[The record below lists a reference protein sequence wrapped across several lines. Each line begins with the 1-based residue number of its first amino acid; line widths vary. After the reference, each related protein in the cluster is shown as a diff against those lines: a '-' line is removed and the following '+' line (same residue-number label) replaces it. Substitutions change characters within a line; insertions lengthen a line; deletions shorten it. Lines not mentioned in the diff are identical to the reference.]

1 MQLRLHRPRS
11 RGDADLK
18 GAPRVSFKSTWRY
31 SYSLSTTTSTTTPTP
46 LHQKFTTTPTYLHNG
61 IHTGPLTFLLLRQ
74 SSNQPGKKPHSVF
87 VCSLIL
93 FFFSLLGVDSIV
105 HCLDKEARV
114 RVCRRVRTNHGR
126 FFGFLLFLFILW
138 SCLVVT
144 YNLWPDIDAIWID
157 LAILSF
163 FLILPMCSMFSCF
176 FLSHYSNLVFNRFLF
191 SSWGSAPIVICRF
204 FIVTNRISTHPAK
217 TTPPHLRRVTANRIR
232 MIQR

>member
-93 FFFSLLGVDSIV
+93 FFFLCWVWILSSIV
-105 HCLDKEARV
+105 SIRK
-114 RVCRRVRTNHGR
+114 RVCVFAGASALTTG
-126 FFGFLLFLFILW
+126 GFLV
-138 SCLVVT
+138 S
-144 YNLWPDIDAIWID
+144 
-157 LAILSF
+157 S
-163 FLILPMCSMFSCF
+163 
-176 FLSHYSNLVFNRFLF
+176 F
-191 SSWGSAPIVICRF
+191 SSSFCD
-204 FIVTNRISTHPAK
+204 
-217 TTPPHLRRVTANRIR
+217 RVWS
-232 MIQR
+232 